1 MIFVDKKIGGDKM
14 PSRMDKYYRGATSV
28 KSRSDKN
35 QDLYRTIYEEGE
47 YTNVEGISII
57 EKNEKIDIEKIR
69 ELIGSTKEEVKPK
82 EVKRPS
88 YEPVYQEEE
97 IEKSYDI
104 KDVLDKAKSE
114 RPEGESKFS
123 NTQYNI
129 LKNIHLDDQMKA
141 PNNVNDDD
149 LKSMIEA
156 ITINSKLGETG
167 DLLDDLKTIHAPNLK
182 EEVEEKVE
190 VPKEPE
196 IDKSFFTSSL
206 GFTSDDFEDLK
217 EMKDSLKTNNLLTKI
232 LLFILL
238 VVIVTGVMFLVY
250 HFMQ

>member
-1 MIFVDKKIGGDKM
+1 M
-14 PSRMDKYYRGATSV
+14 PSRMEKYYKGGTSV
-28 KSRSDKN
+28 KSRSDRN

-69 ELIGSTKEEVKPK
+69 ELIGGNKQEEKPK
-82 EVKRPS
+82 EIKKPA
-88 YEPVYQEEE
+88 YEPRYQEEE
-97 IEKSYDI
+97 EEKSYDI
-104 KDVLDKAKSE
+104 KDVLNKAKSE
-114 RPEGESKFS
+114 RPEAENKFS

-129 LKNIHLDDQMKA
+129 LKNIHLNDNLQA
-141 PNNVNDDD
+141 PSTVNDDD
-149 LKSMIEA
+149 LKGMIET
-156 ITINSKLGETG
+156 ITMNSKLGETG
-167 DLLDDLKTIHAPNLK
+167 DLLDDLKTIHTTSLNEGIIEK
-182 EEVEEKVE
+182 EDIS
-190 VPKEPE
+190 KEPE

-206 GFTSDDFEDLK
+206 GFTTDDFEDLK

-238 VVIVTGVMFLVY
+238 VVVVTGVMLLVY

>member
-1 MIFVDKKIGGDKM
+1 M
-14 PSRMDKYYRGATSV
+14 PSRMEKYYQGGTSV
-28 KSRSDKN
+28 KRRSDKN

-69 ELIGSTKEEVKPK
+69 ELIGSNKQEEKPK
-82 EVKRPS
+82 EVKKTT
-88 YEPVYQEEE
+88 YEPMYQEEE
-97 IEKSYDI
+97 EEKSYDI
-104 KDVLDKAKSE
+104 KDVLNKAKSE
-114 RPEGESKFS
+114 RPESENKFS

-129 LKNIHLDDQMKA
+129 LKNIHLNDNLQA
-141 PNNVNDDD
+141 PPTVNDDD

-182 EEVEEKVE
+182 EEIEEKEDVQ
-190 VPKEPE
+190 KEPE
-196 IDKSFFTSSL
+196 IDRSFFTSSL

-217 EMKDSLKTNNLLTKI
+217 EMKDSLKTNNILTKI

>member
-1 MIFVDKKIGGDKM
+1 M
-14 PSRMDKYYRGATSV
+14 PSRMEKYYQGGTSV
-28 KSRSDKN
+28 KRRSDKN

-69 ELIGSTKEEVKPK
+69 ELIGSTKKEEKPK
-82 EVKRPS
+82 EVKKTV
-88 YEPVYQEEE
+88 YEPMYQYEEE
-97 IEKSYDI
+97 EKSYDI
-104 KDVLDKAKSE
+104 KDVLSKAKSE
-114 RPEGESKFS
+114 RPEPENKFS

-129 LKNIHLDDQMKA
+129 LKNIQLNDNVTAPSTVDDE
-141 PNNVNDDD
+141 D

-182 EEVEEKVE
+182 EEIEEKE
-190 VPKEPE
+190 ESQREPE
-196 IDKSFFTSSL
+196 IDRSFFTSSL

-217 EMKDSLKTNNLLTKI
+217 EMKDSLKTNNILTKI

-238 VVIVTGVMFLVY
+238 VVIVTGIMFLVY

>member
-1 MIFVDKKIGGDKM
+1 M
-14 PSRMDKYYRGATSV
+14 PSRMEKYYESGTSV
-28 KSRSDKN
+28 KRRSDKN

-69 ELIGSTKEEVKPK
+69 ELIGSTKKEEKPK
-82 EVKRPS
+82 EVKKPV
-88 YEPVYQEEE
+88 YEPVYQHKEE
-97 IEKSYDI
+97 EKSYDI
-104 KDVLDKAKSE
+104 RDVLSKAKSE
-114 RPEGESKFS
+114 RPEPENKFS

-129 LKNIHLDDQMKA
+129 LKNIHLDDKVQA
-141 PNNVNDDD
+141 PSTVDDAD

-182 EEVEEKVE
+182 EEIKGDIAEKEETR
-190 VPKEPE
+190 KEPE
-196 IDKSFFTSSL
+196 IDHSFFTSSL

-217 EMKDSLKTNNLLTKI
+217 EMKDSLRTNNVLTKI

>member
-1 MIFVDKKIGGDKM
+1 ME
-14 PSRMDKYYRGATSV
+14 KYYKGGTSV
-28 KSRSDKN
+28 KSRSDRN

-69 ELIGSTKEEVKPK
+69 ELIGSAKQEEKPK
-82 EVKRPS
+82 EKTKPV
-88 YEPVYQEEE
+88 YEPMYQEEE
-97 IEKSYDI
+97 EEKSYDI
-104 KDVLDKAKSE
+104 KYVLDKAKSE
-114 RPEGESKFS
+114 RPEVENKFS

-129 LKNIHLDDQMKA
+129 LKNIHLDDQLQA
-141 PNNVNDDD
+141 PSTVDDND

-156 ITINSKLGETG
+156 ITTNSKLGETG
-167 DLLDDLKTIHAPNLK
+167 DLLDDLKTIHAPELKNQIEEK
-182 EEVEEKVE
+182 EE
-190 VPKEPE
+190 KEPE
-196 IDKSFFTSSL
+196 IDRSFFTSSL

-238 VVIVTGVMFLVY
+238 VVIITGVMFLVY

>member
-1 MIFVDKKIGGDKM
+1 M
-14 PSRMDKYYRGATSV
+14 PSRMEKYYQGGTSV
-28 KSRSDKN
+28 KRRSDKN

-57 EKNEKIDIEKIR
+57 EKNEQIDIEKIR
-69 ELIGSTKEEVKPK
+69 ELIGSTKKEEKPK
-82 EVKRPS
+82 EVKKPV
-88 YEPVYQEEE
+88 YEPVYQHEEE
-97 IEKSYDI
+97 EKSYDI
-104 KDVLDKAKSE
+104 KDVLNKAKSE
-114 RPEGESKFS
+114 RPEPENKFS

-129 LKNIHLDDQMKA
+129 LKNINLDDTVQA
-141 PNNVNDDD
+141 PSTVDDAD

-182 EEVEEKVE
+182 DEITTNEDT
-190 VPKEPE
+190 PKESE
-196 IDKSFFTSSL
+196 IDRSFFTSSL

-217 EMKDSLKTNNLLTKI
+217 EMKDSLRTNNVLTKI

>member
-1 MIFVDKKIGGDKM
+1 M
-14 PSRMDKYYRGATSV
+14 PSRMEKYYQGGTSV
-28 KSRSDKN
+28 KRRSDKN

-69 ELIGSTKEEVKPK
+69 ELIGSAKKEEEKPK
-82 EVKRPS
+82 EIKKTV
-88 YEPVYQEEE
+88 YEPLYQHEEE
-97 IEKSYDI
+97 EKSYDI
-104 KDVLDKAKSE
+104 KDVLNKAKSE
-114 RPEGESKFS
+114 RPEPENKFS

-129 LKNIHLDDQMKA
+129 LKNIHLDDTVQA
-141 PNNVNDDD
+141 PSTVDDAD

-156 ITINSKLGETG
+156 ITTNSKLGETG

-182 EEVEEKVE
+182 EELKVDIAEKEETQ
-190 VPKEPE
+190 KEPE
-196 IDKSFFTSSL
+196 IDRSFFTSSL

-217 EMKDSLKTNNLLTKI
+217 EMKDSLRTNNVLTKI

>member
-1 MIFVDKKIGGDKM
+1 M
-14 PSRMDKYYRGATSV
+14 PSRMEKYYQGGTSV
-28 KSRSDKN
+28 KRRSDKN

-69 ELIGSTKEEVKPK
+69 ELIGSNKQEEKPREIK
-82 EVKRPS
+82 KTT
-88 YEPVYQEEE
+88 YEPMYQEEE
-97 IEKSYDI
+97 EEKNYDI
-104 KDVLDKAKSE
+104 KDVLNKAKSE
-114 RPEGESKFS
+114 RPETENKFS

-129 LKNIHLDDQMKA
+129 LKNIHLDNNLQA
-141 PNNVNDDD
+141 PPTVDDDD

-167 DLLDDLKTIHAPNLK
+167 DLLDDLKTIHVSNLK
-182 EEVEEKVE
+182 EEIEEKEE
-190 VPKEPE
+190 VPKDSE
-196 IDKSFFTSSL
+196 IDRSFFTSSL
-206 GFTSDDFEDLK
+206 GFTNDDFEDLK
-217 EMKDSLKTNNLLTKI
+217 EMKDSLKTNNILTKI

>member
-1 MIFVDKKIGGDKM
+1 M
-14 PSRMDKYYRGATSV
+14 PSRMEKYYQGSTSV

-69 ELIGSTKEEVKPK
+69 ELIGSNKQEEKPK
-82 EVKRPS
+82 EVKKTS
-88 YEPVYQEEE
+88 YEPKYQEDEE
-97 IEKSYDI
+97 EKSYDI

-114 RPEGESKFS
+114 RPGSDNKFS

-129 LKNIHLDDQMKA
+129 LKNIHLNDNLQVPSSVD
-141 PNNVNDDD
+141 DDD

-190 VPKEPE
+190 AQKEPE

-217 EMKDSLKTNNLLTKI
+217 EMKESLKTNNILTKI

-238 VVIVTGVMFLVY
+238 VVIVTGAMFLVS
-250 HFMQ
+250 HFMG